1 MLIINPIPGQEEEN
15 AQFLENNGVG
25 IWLKKDMNI
34 SETISSLI
42 NDDDKL
48 DEMKLHTH
56 DISNRYSTKDICKV
70 LMNEKS

>member
-15 AQFLENNGVG
+15 ALFLENNGVG
-25 IWLKKDMNI
+25 VWLQKDMNI

-48 DEMKLHTH
+48 DGMKLHTH
-56 DISNRYSTKDICKV
+56 DISNKYSTRDICEV
-70 LMNEKS
+70 LINEKS